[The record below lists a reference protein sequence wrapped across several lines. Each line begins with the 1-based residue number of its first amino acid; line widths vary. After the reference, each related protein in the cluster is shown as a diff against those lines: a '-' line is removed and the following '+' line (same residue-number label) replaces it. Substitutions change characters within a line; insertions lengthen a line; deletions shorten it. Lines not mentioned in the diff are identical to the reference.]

1 MVLGE
6 KDMSRRDQTRMSIF
20 DLSSALKNKLGR
32 ERIAIT
38 VTAETVDMR
47 SGRLAVILTLSS
59 SQDSVSQD
67 QKQRAE
73 RIANE
78 ECIKYLQE

>member
-6 KDMSRRDQTRMSIF
+6 KGMSQRDQTHMSIF

-32 ERIAIT
+32 ERIEIR
-38 VTAETVDMR
+38 VTAGTVDMR
-47 SGRLAVILTLSS
+47 SGHLAVILTLSS